1 MVHGPLDY
9 THILATVNN
18 AAMDMGVKIFFK
30 DIDCT
35 FGYISQS
42 EISGSFDTLNISCL
56 RNIYNVSHNSYINL

>member
-18 AAMDMGVKIFFK
+18 AAMDMGVKIFLQ

-42 EISGSFDTLNISCL
+42 GISGSFDTLNISCL